1 MKTESYQKEL
11 QALKENAREFAKKY
25 PALAPHL
32 AGSSNDPD
40 VERILQGTAYLSAG
54 IQERLDTDFP
64 EFAQSI
70 LRLVAPD
77 YLKEIPA
84 TTVIEFRPR
93 NILNNAVT
101 IKKGSKLDSQKVLG
115 TSCRFKTCSDVVVH
129 PLTIN
134 AVELNQTG
142 NQSELDI
149 IINNTSI
156 SNSEVFLSELPLHI
170 SGDYINASQLYYLLR
185 KKLVSVSII
194 QGDNETPLINAK
206 LTPMGWDKEFN
217 LLDNSKTHLNGY
229 RRIQEYFI
237 NKYKFLFVNLTGFDK
252 NKPLP
257 KAFKLRFK
265 LNQNTEGTNVNIN
278 SFKLFCSPA
287 INLFDTTAEP
297 IPLDHKQIDLPLKPI
312 RNINS
317 QYTIYSILD
326 IQGQNRRSS
335 EKTKYLDF
343 SLNAKQQSQQPVY
356 ELIQKSSDQNEPLS
370 VLRVN
375 FPQGKDL
382 PMREILTA
390 NIRCSNG
397 PLTQHLKPGDIN
409 VNTPDVPDLVSFSNP
424 SSVSEY
430 IPPQTDGRILWN
442 LLAHLTVNYLPIT
455 NLENLK
461 VLLNLYNPTNQADAK
476 EQAAN
481 KKRIES
487 IKSLI
492 VDKNEK
498 LLSGYLVRG
507 QRIHIAIDSSGF
519 ASNGDVYLF
528 GELLYKVFSQFAD
541 LNSYVELVITNENT
555 GEELLWQPNLVNH

>member
-397 PLTQHLKPGDIN
+397 LLTQHLKPGDIN

>member
-1 MKTESYQKEL
+1 MKTESYQSEL
-11 QALKENAREFAKKY
+11 QVLKDNAREFAKKY

-84 TTVIEFRPR
+84 TTVVEFKPR

-101 IKKGSKLDSQKVLG
+101 IEKASKLDSQKVMG
-115 TSCRFKTCSDVVVH
+115 TSCRFHTCTDVVVH

-134 AVELNQTG
+134 AVELNQVG
-142 NQSELDI
+142 GKSELDI
-149 IINNTSI
+149 IIHNTSI
-156 SNSEVFLSELPLHI
+156 SNTEVFLSELPLHI
-170 SGDYINASQLYYLLR
+170 SGDYINASQLYYLLNE
-185 KKLVSVSII
+185 KLESVSIV
-194 QGDNETPLINAK
+194 QGNNETVLSQAK
-206 LTPMGWDKEFN
+206 LEPMGWDTDFN
-217 LLDNSKTHLNGY
+217 LLENTKTNLNGY

-237 NKYKFLFVNLTGFDK
+237 NKYKFLFVNLSGFDS

-265 LNQNTEGTNVNIN
+265 LNKNTEGTNVNIN

-297 IPLDHKQIDLPLKPI
+297 IPLDHRQSDLPLKPI

-317 QYTIYSILD
+317 QFTIYSVLD
-326 IQGQNRRSS
+326 VQGQNRRSS

-343 SLNAKQQSQQPVY
+343 SLNAKQQNQQPVY
-356 ELIQKSSDQNEPLS
+356 ELIQKSSDQNESES

-382 PMREILTA
+382 PMREVLTA

-397 PLTQHLKPGDIN
+397 PLTQHLKPGDVN
-409 VNTPDVPDLVSFSNP
+409 VNTPDVPDLVSFSNL
-424 SSVSEY
+424 SNVSEY

-455 NLENLK
+455 NLANLK

-476 EQAAN
+476 EKAAN

-487 IKSLI
+487 LKNLDVSKS
-492 VDKNEK
+492 ER
-498 LLSGYLVRG
+498 LLNGYLIRG
-507 QRIHIAIDSSGF
+507 QKINIDVDGSGF
-519 ASNGDVYLF
+519 ASHGDVYLF
-528 GELLYKVFSQFAD
+528 GELLFKVFSQFSD
-541 LNSYVELVITNENT
+541 INSFVELVITNDNT
-555 GEELLWQPNLVNH
+555 GEQLSWQPNLVSR

>member
-1 MKTESYQKEL
+1 MKTESYQLEL

-84 TTVIEFRPR
+84 TTVIEFKPR

-101 IKKGSKLDSQKVLG
+101 IKKTSKLDSQKVQG
-115 TSCRFKTCSDVVVH
+115 TSCRFQTCNDVVVH

-134 AVELNQTG
+134 AVELNQVG

-156 SNSEVFLSELPLHI
+156 SNTEVFLSELPIHI
-170 SGDYINASQLYYLLR
+170 SGDYINASQLYYLMTN
-185 KKLVSVSII
+185 KLVSVSIV
-194 QGDNETPLINAK
+194 QGSKETPLIDAK
-206 LTPMGWDKEFN
+206 LEPMGWGEEFN
-217 LLDNSKTHLNGY
+217 LLENSKTNLNGY

-237 NKYKFLFVNLTGFDK
+237 NKYKFLFVNLSGFDSS
-252 NKPLP
+252 KPLP

-265 LNQNTEGTNVNIN
+265 LNQNTESTNVNIN
-278 SFKLFCSPA
+278 SFKLFCAPA

-297 IPLDHKQIDLPLKPI
+297 IPLDHKQSDLALKPI
-312 RNINS
+312 RNVNS
-317 QYTIYSILD
+317 QFTIYSILD
-326 IQGQNRRSS
+326 VQGQNRRSS

-356 ELIQKSSDQNEPLS
+356 ELIQRSSDQNESQS

-382 PMREILTA
+382 PMREVLTA

-397 PLTQHLKPGDIN
+397 PLTQHLKPGDVNI
-409 VNTPDVPDLVSFSNP
+409 NTPDVPDLVSFSNL
-424 SSVSEY
+424 SAVSEY
-430 IPPQTDGRILWN
+430 IPPQTDGRVLWN

-455 NLENLK
+455 NLANLK

-481 KKRIES
+481 NKRIES
-487 IKSLI
+487 IKSLSL
-492 VDKNEK
+492 DNTER
-498 LLSGYLVRG
+498 LLRGYLVRG
-507 QRIHIAIDSSGF
+507 QRINIEVDGSGF

-528 GELLYKVFSQFAD
+528 GELLYKVFSQFSD
-541 LNSYVELVITNENT
+541 INSYVELVITNENT
-555 GEELLWQPNLVNH
+555 GEQLAWQPNLVSH